1 MRAAFGTVTTR
12 LDRRVP
18 AGPKAPDQLV
28 HPAAREAVASRDLAR
43 TAALAHDRVDHV
55 PSSPHVDT
63 SLPQKRCP
71 LSPETGVR
79 YHLNSDTTP
88 SAGVVKPDTTLRRG
102 ARPLTPGR
110 DSSHL
115 A

>member
-63 SLPQKRCP
+63 SLPRKRCP

-79 YHLNSDTTP
+79 YQLNSHTTP
-88 SAGVVKPDTTLRRG
+88 SAFWQPASAGRR
-102 ARPLTPGR
+102 
-110 DSSHL
+110 HF
-115 A
+115 